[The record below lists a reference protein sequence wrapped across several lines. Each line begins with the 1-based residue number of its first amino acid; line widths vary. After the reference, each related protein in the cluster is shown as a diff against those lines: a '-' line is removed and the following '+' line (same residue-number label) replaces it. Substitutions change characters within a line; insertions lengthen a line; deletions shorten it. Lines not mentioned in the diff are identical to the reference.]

1 MSDTETNQQVPAPSA
16 IHDPVC
22 GMTVDPAQA
31 RGRAQ
36 HQGESYYFC
45 SPGCMHKFVSD
56 PGKYL
61 SASYKP
67 GGMSSE
73 ATVQI
78 GASCKIDRDPVC
90 GMNVDPANAAASV
103 EYEHK
108 LYHFCCKG
116 CAEKFKSDPQKYLA
130 PSYSPGG
137 MSHKP
142 QMVSIGGFGQPMT
155 APKPQ
160 RDPVCGMNVD
170 PAKAAATFAHK
181 GTTYYFCCRGC
192 AEKFR
197 GEPEKYLAPAGTKAA
212 APPAPPSAAG
222 TVWVCPMCPEVR
234 ETKPVPC
241 PKCGMALEPETP
253 LAPATRTEWTCPM
266 HPEIVRSQPGFCPI
280 CGMAL
285 EPRTVAAAE
294 EENPELR
301 DMTRRF
307 WWSIILGVPLVALAM
322 LRMGPLM
329 HVVSP
334 RAATWIEFLLAT
346 PVVLW
351 AGWPFFQRGW
361 ASVKHRSP
369 NMFTLIALGVGVAYI
384 YSAVATLLPQI
395 FPDTMRTH
403 GGQPEVYFEAA
414 AAIIALVLLGQVLEL
429 KARSRTGSAIRAL
442 LDLSPKLARIMR
454 DDGSEY
460 DVPLD
465 QVKVGDKL
473 RVRPGEKIPTDGT
486 VIDGLSAVD
495 ESMITG
501 EPMPVEKR
509 MGDKVIGATV
519 NATGW
524 LLMRAERVGS
534 DTMLAQIVQMVSAAQ
549 RSRAPIQRLADRVA
563 AFFVPT
569 VLTISVITFFV
580 WLLRGPEPRLANAV
594 VNAVAV
600 LIIACPCALGLAT
613 PMAIMVGTGRAA
625 RAGILI
631 KNAEALETFD
641 KVTTIVLDKTG
652 TLTQGK
658 PELQEVVAFSGET
671 EESIVKLVASLERG
685 SEHPLGAAIVDA
697 ALANGMRLIP
707 PDGFRSLTGK
717 GVIGVVGGHEVAAGN
732 DRLLEEL
739 GIFLEQTA
747 ETHKN
752 QSRHPER
759 NEAQPN
765 GVQGPLS
772 SPTTQVPQV
781 RPSSG
786 LAWDDERSR
795 LDVASIREKADALRR
810 DGQTVVYAVIDGR
823 PSGLLGIADPIKPEA
838 PEAVRDLQRAGLRV
852 VMLTGDNQTTAQ
864 AVARKLG
871 IRDFEAGVLPDHKA
885 DVIKRLQQQGSTV
898 AMAGDGINDAP
909 ALAQANVGVA
919 MATGSDVAMES
930 AGITLLKGD
939 LRALVRA
946 RHLSHAVMRN
956 IKQNL
961 FFAFVYNSVGVPIA
975 AGILY
980 PKFGLLLSPI
990 IAAAA
995 MSFSSVSVITNAL
1008 RLRRVKL

>member
-1 MSDTETNQQVPAPSA
+1 MSDTETNQQTPAPA
-16 IHDPVC
+16 TVRDPVC
-22 GMTVDPAQA
+22 GMTVDPAQV

-36 HQGESYYFC
+36 HRGENYYFC
-45 SPGCMHKFVSD
+45 SPGCMHKFVSH

-61 SASYKP
+61 AASYAP

-78 GASCKIDRDPVC
+78 GATCKIDRDPVC
-90 GMNVDPANAAASV
+90 GMSVDPAKAAASV
-103 EYEHK
+103 EHDRK

-116 CAEKFKSDPQKYLA
+116 CAEKFKADPQKYLS
-130 PSYSPGG
+130 PNYQPGG
-137 MSHKP
+137 M
-142 QMVSIGGFGQPMT
+142 G
-155 APKPQ
+155 
-160 RDPVCGMNVD
+160 
-170 PAKAAATFAHK
+170 
-181 GTTYYFCCRGC
+181 
-192 AEKFR
+192 
-197 GEPEKYLAPAGTKAA
+197 
-212 APPAPPSAAG
+212 AG
-222 TVWVCPMCPEVR
+222 TVVMIGGATPGIARQPQKPAAPTATKVAAALASTVYVCPMCPEVR
-234 ETKPVPC
+234 ESKPVPC
-241 PKCGMALEPETP
+241 PKCGMALEPDTP
-253 LAPATRTEWTCPM
+253 VAATRTEWTCPM
-266 HPEIVRSQPGFCPI
+266 HPEIVRPQPGFCPI

-285 EPRTVAAAE
+285 EPRTITSGE
-294 EENPELR
+294 EDNPELR
-301 DMTRRF
+301 DMTRRLL
-307 WWSIILGVPLVALAM
+307 WSVILGIPLLALAM
-322 LRMGPLM
+322 LPMMLRMTGLLM
-329 HVVSP
+329 HIISP
-334 RAATWIEFLLAT
+334 RVATWIEFALAT

-519 NATGW
+519 NGTGW
-524 LLMRAERVGS
+524 LLMHAERVGS

-569 VLTISVITFFV
+569 VLTISVVTFVV

-641 KVTTIVLDKTG
+641 KVTTIALDKTG

-658 PELQEVVAFSGET
+658 PELQEVVAFGGET

-685 SEHPLGAAIVDA
+685 SEHPLAAAIVEA
-697 ALANGMRLIP
+697 ALAGGMRLIP

-717 GVIGVVGGHEVAAGN
+717 GVIGVIGGHEVAVGN
-732 DRLLEEL
+732 DSLLEEL
-739 GIFLEQTA
+739 GIFLD
-747 ETHKN
+747 
-752 QSRHPER
+752 
-759 NEAQPN
+759 
-765 GVQGPLS
+765 GQG
-772 SPTTQVPQV
+772 TGNDRVPQV
-781 RPSSG
+781 SPSVGLTWDDGRVSHDEPSSE
-786 LAWDDERSR
+786 LTW
-795 LDVASIREKADALRR
+795 VKTKADSLRR

-838 PEAVRDLQRAGLRV
+838 PEAIRELQRAGLRV

-885 DVIKRLQQQGSTV
+885 DVIKKLQQQGSTV

-909 ALAQANVGVA
+909 ALAQANVGIA
-919 MATGSDVAMES
+919 MATGTDVAMES

-946 RHLSHAVMRN
+946 RRLSHAVMRN

-961 FFAFVYNSVGVPIA
+961 FFAFIYNSVGVPIA

-980 PKFGLLLSPI
+980 PKFGILLSPI